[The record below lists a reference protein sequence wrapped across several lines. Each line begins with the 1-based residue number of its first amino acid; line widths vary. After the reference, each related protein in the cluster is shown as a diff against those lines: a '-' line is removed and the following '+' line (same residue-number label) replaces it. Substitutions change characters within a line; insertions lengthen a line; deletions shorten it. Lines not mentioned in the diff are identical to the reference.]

1 MKPFIVIN
9 LGWGWQ
15 SFTMAAMVALGELDP
30 VDAVIHAD
38 TTHERSATYAFAR
51 KYTSWL
57 EAHGLK
63 VVTVR
68 DTSKAVE
75 IGSIDE
81 FGGVFIPSF
90 TDNGKSA
97 GQLRR
102 QCTQR
107 WKIAP
112 IRRWLQA
119 NRAGRRVEQWIG
131 ISLDEVERMRDSDVK
146 YITNR
151 YPLIEKRITRQ
162 ACGNW
167 LTKHGLEIPPK
178 SACVF
183 CPYHNKRAWWDMK
196 NEGGPDW
203 QKAVEIDRV
212 IRKARP
218 PYDLFVHADRIPLE
232 EIKTPRDNGQ
242 LELFSEECSG
252 MCFI

>member
-15 SFTMAAMVALGELDP
+15 SFTMAAMSALGELDP

-51 KYTSWL
+51 KYTPWL
-57 EAHGLK
+57 ESHVLK
-63 VVTVR
+63 VITVKSKDNNFYCR
-68 DTSKAVE
+68 DQLKGLGTPPLYTNLCTSD
-75 IGSIDE
+75 GMLNRS
-81 FGGVFIPSF
+81 
-90 TDNGKSA
+90 
-97 GQLRR
+97 
-102 QCTQR
+102 CTQR
-107 WKIAP
+107 WKISP

-119 NRAGRRVEQWIG
+119 NRAGRPVEQWIG

-151 YPLIEKRITRQ
+151 YPLIEKRMTRQ

-196 NEGGPDW
+196 NAGGPDW
-203 QKAVEIDRV
+203 QKAIEIDRA

-232 EIKTPRDNGQ
+232 QIKSPRDNGQ

-252 MCFI
+252 LCFL